1 MCNGSVAAE
10 GGPRIVDRVGRRQ
23 LPVGIESFE
32 DVLRSF
38 TYVDKTLAAADL
50 IDRRGVTLYCRPR
63 RFGKSTFL
71 RMLQCFFEAPV
82 EGYVPDRRGLFE
94 DLAISDAD
102 PRYMQDCGT
111 HPVIYLELASCA
123 MQSFE
128 DTRDAI
134 ALQLSGEFSRHDYV
148 YDSLRRGEVARF
160 DRALAGEMRP
170 AELASSL
177 GWLSSLLERYH
188 ESQTVIL
195 IDEYD
200 APVTEAHLC
209 GYREE
214 MVGFYR
220 SWLTGAFKGTTS
232 LYCAALT
239 GVLRVSRESIF
250 SGLNNIRIDTTLDED
265 HAEAIGFTECRH
277 NVARC
282 RQRVS
287 LAPLDGFLQVPFMP
301 TCWIYWLQ

>member
-1 MCNGSVAAE
+1 
-10 GGPRIVDRVGRRQ
+10 
-23 LPVGIESFE
+23 
-32 DVLRSF
+32 
-38 TYVDKTLAAADL
+38 
-50 IDRRGVTLYCRPR
+50 
-63 RFGKSTFL
+63 
-71 RMLQCFFEAPV
+71 
-82 EGYVPDRRGLFE
+82 
-94 DLAISDAD
+94 
-102 PRYMQDCGT
+102 
-111 HPVIYLELASCA
+111 
-123 MQSFE
+123 
-128 DTRDAI
+128 
-134 ALQLSGEFSRHDYV
+134 
-148 YDSLRRGEVARF
+148 
-160 DRALAGEMRP
+160 MRP

-177 GWLSSLLERYH
+177 GWLSSLLDRYH
-188 ESQTVIL
+188 GSQTVIL